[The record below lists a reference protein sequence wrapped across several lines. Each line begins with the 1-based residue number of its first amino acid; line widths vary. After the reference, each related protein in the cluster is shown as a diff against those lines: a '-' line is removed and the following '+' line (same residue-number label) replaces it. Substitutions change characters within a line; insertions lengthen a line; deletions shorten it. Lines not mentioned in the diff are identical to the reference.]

1 MAPITWNETKAA
13 NKYHRQLKLTF
24 KRAEAGR
31 CIDCPASSPVLEVLN
46 GKRPLRCPKHLEYQ
60 RGRRK
65 KLVNGKEEGK

>member
-1 MAPITWNETKAA
+1 MTWEWTAEKAA
-13 NKYHRQLKLTF
+13 SKYHRQLKLTF
-24 KRAEAGR
+24 KRYEAHK
-31 CIDCPASSPVLEVLN
+31 CLDCPASSPVLEVLN